1 MTIAVSQIA
10 AVSNDQVIEH
20 LEQALAETAVATLKT
35 QNFHWNVTGM
45 AFGTLHALFGTI
57 YEDLFAA
64 QDELAERIRSLD
76 RLVDGRMARYLERAK
91 ITEAL
96 SGLSAQAMVQAL
108 AADQQILSHTLLALA
123 GIAEAQG
130 DLVTQDMAI
139 GRAQVHD
146 KFAWMLRAHLA
157 D

>member
-96 SGLSAQAMVQAL
+96 PGLSAQAMVQAL